1 MTVSS
6 HRLELLS
13 PARDAAIAREAILH
27 GADAVYIGGPGFG
40 ARHNASNSLKDIAEL
55 VPFAHRYGAKIFVT
69 LNTIL
74 HDDELEPAQRL
85 ITDLYQTG
93 VDALIV
99 QDMGILELDIPPIEL
114 HASTQCDIRT
124 VEKAKF
130 LSDVGFTQIVLA
142 RELNLEQIRAIH
154 QATDATIEFFIH
166 GALCVAY
173 SGQCYI
179 SHAQTGRSAN
189 RGDCSQAC
197 RLPYTLKD
205 DQGRVVSYEKHLLS
219 MKDNDQTA
227 NLGALIDAGVRSFK
241 IEGRYKDMSYVK
253 NITAHYRQMLDA
265 IIEERGDLTRASS
278 GRTEHF
284 FVPST
289 EKTFHR
295 GSTDYFVNARKGDIG
310 AFDSPKFIGLPV
322 GEVLKVAKD
331 HLDVA
336 VTEPLANGDGLNVM
350 IKREVVGFRAN
361 TVEKTGEN
369 QYRVWP
375 NEMPAEL
382 HKIRPHHPLNRN
394 LDHNWQQALTKTSS
408 ERRVAVDIEPG
419 DWVIVENPC
428 FYGALQALERLRLK
442 ALSVATDVKEGID
455 LKALE
460 LALQEYPVK
469 ACWLMTNSQNPLGF
483 TLTPQ
488 KKARLVALLNQYN
501 VTLIEDDVYSELYFG
516 REKPLPAKAWDRHDG
531 VLHCSSFSKCLVP
544 GFRIG
549 WVAAGKHA
557 RKIQRLQLMSTLS
570 TSSPMQLALV
580 DYLSTR
586 RYDAHLRRLRRQLA
600 ERKQRAWQA
609 LLRYLPAEV
618 KIHHNDSGY
627 FLWLELP
634 EPLDAGELSL
644 AALTH
649 HISIAP
655 GKMFSTGENW
665 SRFFRFNTAWQ
676 WGEREE
682 QAVKQLGKL
691 IQERL

>member
-1 MTVSS
+1 MRLQS
-6 HRLELLS
+6 HHLELLS

-40 ARHNASNSLKDIAEL
+40 ARHNASNSLSDIAEL
-55 VPFAHRYGAKIFVT
+55 VPFAHRFGAKVFVT

-85 ITDLYQTG
+85 ITDLYHTG

-99 QDMGILELDIPPIEL
+99 QDMGVLELDIPPIEL

-130 LSDVGFTQIVLA
+130 LSDAGFSQIVLA
-142 RELNLEQIRAIH
+142 RELNLNQIRDIH

-173 SGQCYI
+173 SGQCNI

-205 DQGRVVSYEKHLLS
+205 DQGRVVAFEKHLLS

-265 IIEERGDLTRASS
+265 IIEDRGDLARASA

-284 FVPST
+284 FIPST
-289 EKTFHR
+289 DKTFHR

-331 HLDVA
+331 YLDVS

-369 QYRVWP
+369 RYRVWP

-382 HKIRPHHPLNRN
+382 YKARPNAALNRN
-394 LDHNWQQALTKTSS
+394 LDHNWQQALLKTSS
-408 ERRVAVDIEPG
+408 ERRIAVDIELG
-419 DWVIVENPC
+419 GWEEQLILTMTCEDGISVTHTLDGLFEVANNAE
-428 FYGALQALERLRLK
+428 K
-442 ALSVATDVKEGID
+442 ALNSLKDGVAKLGQTIYYARNIAVNLPD
-455 LKALE
+455 ALFV
-460 LALQEYPVK
+460 P
-469 ACWLMTNSQNPLGF
+469 NS
-483 TLTPQ
+483 
-488 KKARLVALLNQYN
+488 LLNQFRRETAEMLDDARLANYPRGSRKAETVPAPVYPESHLSFLANVYN
-501 VTLIEDDVYSELYFG
+501 HKAREFYHRHGVQLIDAAYEAHEEKGDVPVMITKHCLRFAFNLCP
-516 REKPLPAKAWDRHDG
+516 KQAKGNIKSWKA
-531 VLHCSSFSKCLVP
+531 
-544 GFRIG
+544 
-549 WVAAGKHA
+549 
-557 RKIQRLQLMSTLS
+557 T
-570 TSSPMQLALV
+570 PMQLV
-580 DYLSTR
+580 NGD
-586 RYDAHLRRLRRQLA
+586 
-600 ERKQRAWQA
+600 
-609 LLRYLPAEV
+609 EV
-618 KIHHNDSGY
+618 
-627 FLWLELP
+627 
-634 EPLDAGELSL
+634 
-644 AALTH
+644 LTLKFDCRPCEMH
-649 HISIAP
+649 VI
-655 GKMFSTGENW
+655 GKMKNHIFKMPPPGSIVASVSPDELMKTLPKRKGN
-665 SRFFRFNTAWQ
+665 
-676 WGEREE
+676 
-682 QAVKQLGKL
+682 
-691 IQERL
+691 

>member
-1 MTVSS
+1 M
-6 HRLELLS
+6 
-13 PARDAAIAREAILH
+13 
-27 GADAVYIGGPGFG
+27 
-40 ARHNASNSLKDIAEL
+40 

-265 IIEERGDLTRASS
+265 IIEERVDLTRASS

-336 VTEPLANGDGLNVM
+336 VSEPLANGDGLNVM
-350 IKREVVGFRAN
+350 IKREV
-361 TVEKTGEN
+361 
-369 QYRVWP
+369 
-375 NEMPAEL
+375 
-382 HKIRPHHPLNRN
+382 
-394 LDHNWQQALTKTSS
+394 HNWQQALTKTSS
-408 ERRVAVDIEPG
+408 ERRVAVDIELGGWQEQLILTLTSEEGVSITHTLDGQFDEANNAEKAMNNLKDGLAKLGQTIYYARDVQINLP
-419 DWVIVENPC
+419 
-428 FYGALQALERLRLK
+428 GALF
-442 ALSVATDVKEGID
+442 V
-455 LKALE
+455 
-460 LALQEYPVK
+460 P
-469 ACWLMTNSQNPLGF
+469 NS
-483 TLTPQ
+483 
-488 KKARLVALLNQYN
+488 LLNQFRREAADMLDAARLAGYQRGSRKPVADPAPVYPQTHLSFLANVYN
-501 VTLIEDDVYSELYFG
+501 QKAREFYHRYGVQLIDAAYEAHE
-516 REKPLPAKAWDRHDG
+516 EKGEVPVMITKHCLRFAFNLCPKQAKGNIKSWKA
-531 VLHCSSFSKCLVP
+531 
-544 GFRIG
+544 
-549 WVAAGKHA
+549 
-557 RKIQRLQLMSTLS
+557 T
-570 TSSPMQLALV
+570 PMQLVNGDEVLTLKFDCRPCEMHVIGKIKNHILKMPLPGSVVASVSPDEL
-580 DYLSTR
+580 LKT
-586 RYDAHLRRLRRQLA
+586 LPK
-600 ERKQRAWQA
+600 RK
-609 LLRYLPAEV
+609 
-618 KIHHNDSGY
+618 G
-627 FLWLELP
+627 
-634 EPLDAGELSL
+634 
-644 AALTH
+644 
-649 HISIAP
+649 
-655 GKMFSTGENW
+655 
-665 SRFFRFNTAWQ
+665 
-676 WGEREE
+676 
-682 QAVKQLGKL
+682 
-691 IQERL
+691 